1 MNIFNDLK
9 RSKLFHLPH
18 TVSLF
23 LIVLAFVYFFYCRF
37 TNAGVIPTAI
47 SLVFLGY
54 AIALIWMYID
64 KALTAMPK
72 EIHWRYYVN
81 QIITHDEVR
90 TKLTLLGTTG
100 INMLFGLFYLWI
112 GFENKSTWFL
122 GIGGYHIILFTI
134 RYQILRQTVYQQ
146 RDDIQIYRSTGAW
159 IMILNIFIAI
169 ISIEMIY
176 RNQSFAYAPISLF
189 LLTLYTIYRVLY
201 SANNVIHY
209 SRTDDWLSSAVNN
222 LNLIAA
228 IVAAY
233 TLETA
238 YLFMFVEEENA
249 PVRQAALTLTGLIV
263 FFLCLAISSN
273 MIIRANRALK
283 EAQDTPTES
292 TMIDISAE

>member
-1 MNIFNDLK
+1 MNIINEIK
-9 RSKLFHLPH
+9 KSKLFHLPH

-37 TNAGVIPTAI
+37 TNAGILPTAV
-47 SLVFLGY
+47 SLIFLGY
-54 AIALIWMYID
+54 AITLVWIYID
-64 KALTAMPK
+64 KVLAEIPK

-112 GFENKSTWFL
+112 GFQNKSTWFL
-122 GIGGYHIILFTI
+122 GIGGYHTILLTV

-159 IMILNIFIAI
+159 IMILNLFIAI

-176 RNQSFAYAPISLF
+176 RNQSFVYTPISLF

-209 SRTDDWLSSAVNN
+209 SRTDDWIGSAVNN
-222 LNLIAA
+222 LTLIAA

-249 PVRQAALTLTGLIV
+249 PVRQAAITLTGLIV
-263 FFLCLAISSN
+263 FFICLAISSH
-273 MIIRANRALK
+273 MIKRANRALK
-283 EAQDTPTES
+283 DDQEPQTGS
-292 TMIDISAE
+292 TVIDNSPE